1 MSDPSIGF
9 DYMQMRGDAAI
20 ATLVAT
26 RDRLSSLISYLSGM
40 VETLDAT
47 IENFKVVDEQVGLG
61 DTNNTVSK
69 VVQSLRAAR
78 PDLKS
83 KTDEEIL
90 QMFGLS
96 KT

>member
-1 MSDPSIGF
+1 MSDPTIGF

-26 RDRLSSLISYLSGM
+26 RDRISSLASYLSGM
-40 VETLDAT
+40 VETLNTT
-47 IENFKVVDEQVGLG
+47 IENFKLIDEQVGLG
-61 DTNNTVSK
+61 DTKDTVSK

-78 PDLKS
+78 PDIQN

>member
-1 MSDPSIGF
+1 MSDPTVGF

-26 RDRLSSLISYLSGM
+26 RDRISSLASDLSGM
-40 VETLDAT
+40 VETLNTT
-47 IENFKVVDEQVGLG
+47 IENFKLIDEQVGLG
-61 DTNNTVSK
+61 DTKDTVSK

-78 PDLKS
+78 PDIQN